1 MGFSPK
7 DIETMET
14 RTRDR
19 STTLGRVSDDE
30 VDVSD
35 FDDSDI
41 ASSDIDK
48 AETEVAGTEVA
59 GVSEQQWSNSLV
71 DQPDIAFVAKANV
84 GGQ

>member
-1 MGFSPK
+1 
-7 DIETMET
+7 MEIME
-14 RTRDR
+14 TRDR

-41 ASSDIDK
+41 ASSDVDK
-48 AETEVAGTEVA
+48 AETEVA